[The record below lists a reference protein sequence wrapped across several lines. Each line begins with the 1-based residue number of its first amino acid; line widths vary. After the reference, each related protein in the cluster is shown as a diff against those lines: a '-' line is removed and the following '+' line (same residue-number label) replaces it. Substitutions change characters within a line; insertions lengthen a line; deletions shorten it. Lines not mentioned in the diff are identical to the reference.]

1 MTTIAPSIGDHE
13 TAVTREGYERLRDEL
28 TALTTTSRAEMG
40 ERLRDARAQ
49 GGELADNLE
58 LLDVLEDQE
67 LLERRIATLET
78 ALASAMVVDDPPND
92 GTIGVGTRVRLR
104 DTGAGRM
111 MEYDLVGSIEAD
123 PGRRRVSAESP
134 VGRALLGQRAGD
146 VIDVQAPGGRMQFEV
161 LEVHGGARPV
171 KSLRAYVDRSIR
183 DRRVPL
189 ASPR

>member
-58 LLDVLEDQE
+58 LLDALEDQE
-67 LLERRIATLET
+67 LLERRIATLES
-78 ALASAMVVDDPPND
+78 ALVSARIVDATPND

-104 DTGAGRM
+104 DADTGGTT
-111 MEYDLVGSIEAD
+111 EYRLVGSIEAD
-123 PGRRRVSAESP
+123 PGQRRVSAESP

-161 LEVHGGARPV
+161 LDVHGGARAAKRP
-171 KSLRAYVDRSIR
+171 RAYVDRSTR
-183 DRRVPL
+183 ARQAAL
-189 ASPR
+189 ASPG